1 MSAPSHKASFD
12 HANLYASN
20 MVLDDTSVGGGP
32 IRRHRSMTPSHVRSN
47 GDSVRR
53 PGTANSGEFNAWGGT
68 PGSVGGFGVSILEN
82 TATTEMYLRKRAEEP
97 KKWEC
102 ETVCEL
108 TVTPG
113 EYFD

>member
-1 MSAPSHKASFD
+1 MKVADSFFTAKDDGTVPRHLKEMMAKAF
-12 HANLYASN
+12 
-20 MVLDDTSVGGGP
+20 
-32 IRRHRSMTPSHVRSN
+32 
-47 GDSVRR
+47 
-53 PGTANSGEFNAWGGT
+53 GT